1 MGKKQKKNRKPN
13 LDRELTLNPAE
24 AEVADFNIY
33 FTWHS
38 IPLTIDVKTVDLARW
53 TYAVRRV
60 GNDNL
65 PLQSR
70 VNAMIDTLEATLGE
84 LQTSD
89 LVDAEP
95 TLLSD
100 PELISDFWESFIK
113 AVHGRSP
120 GES

>member
-1 MGKKQKKNRKPN
+1 MGKKKDKKPN
-13 LDRELTLNPAE
+13 LDRPLTLNPAE

-33 FTWHS
+33 LTWHS

-60 GNDNL
+60 MNDNL

-84 LQTSD
+84 IQTSD

-95 TLLSD
+95 MLLSD
-100 PELISDFWESFIK
+100 PELIADFWDSFVK